1 MERLNGERRNKF
13 FYTVKRVAFE
23 STTRREY
30 IVFHCI
36 TWGVLVYG
44 EAFVFF
50 CIHIERELKRKEG
63 LVFESVGKLRALFLV
78 ESGEKSIVNLGGIA

>member
-1 MERLNGERRNKF
+1 MKCI
-13 FYTVKRVAFE
+13 AFE
-23 STTRREY
+23 STTRREH